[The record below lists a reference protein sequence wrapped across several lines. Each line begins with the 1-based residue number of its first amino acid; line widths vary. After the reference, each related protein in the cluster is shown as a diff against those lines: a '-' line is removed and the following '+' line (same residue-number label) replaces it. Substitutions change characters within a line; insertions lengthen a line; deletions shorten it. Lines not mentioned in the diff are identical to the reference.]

1 VYHFPMPVSAEDP
14 NENQSPSTLERA
26 EGAERLRDYFDL
38 QLRFAEAV
46 AAAAALPF
54 SDTVRRYT
62 NFYRRFG
69 LASLRG
75 APIAPEWNGYIAYLV
90 TLETQE
96 QRVAWTQTF
105 FAQSPP
111 DSPLSGERQ
120 FGCCRYDPPDAEG
133 VVRIHSAN
141 RDNDGVSPLDRSK
154 IERRK
159 KELTAMFTHVRK
171 THADAREVRG
181 RSWLLNLEAHNRLLP
196 PAYCATREVL
206 KADIG
211 FQGSSTWGQ
220 FLDHRG
226 NVKPA
231 MRERFLENLGRL
243 DPNRLWEVF
252 PLPPCR
258 AHAPIQVFYEFY
270 DIA

>member
-1 VYHFPMPVSAEDP
+1 MPVSAA
-14 NENQSPSTLERA
+14 NTKKNQALSTLERA
-26 EGAERLRDYFDL
+26 KKSERLRDYFDL

-54 SDTVRRYT
+54 SDTVWRYT

-69 LASLRG
+69 LARSRG
-75 APIAPEWNGYIAYLV
+75 APIAPEWNQYIAHLV
-90 TLETQE
+90 TLETHP
-96 QRVAWTQTF
+96 QRVAWTQDF
-105 FAQSPP
+105 FVQSPP
-111 DSPLSGERQ
+111 DSPPSGGRQ
-120 FGCCRYDPPDAEG
+120 FGCYRYDPPDAEG
-133 VVRIHSAN
+133 VVRIHFAN
-141 RDNDGVSPLDRSK
+141 RDNDGIGPLSRTKIDR
-154 IERRK
+154 RRQ
-159 KELTAMFTHVRK
+159 ELTMMFTHVRQ
-171 THADAREVRG
+171 TYADPREVRE
-181 RSWLLNLEAHNRLLP
+181 RTWLLHLEAHNRLFP

-206 KADIG
+206 KADMR

-258 AHAPIQVFYEFY
+258 AHAPIQVFYNFY
-270 DIA
+270 NIA